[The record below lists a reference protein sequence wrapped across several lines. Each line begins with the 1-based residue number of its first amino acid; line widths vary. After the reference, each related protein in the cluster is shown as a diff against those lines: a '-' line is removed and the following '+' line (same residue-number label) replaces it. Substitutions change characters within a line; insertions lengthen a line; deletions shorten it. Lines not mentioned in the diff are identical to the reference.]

1 MKLLYRLILIVVLLA
16 GAAVASLLLWS
27 NQPLTLAAD
36 KLELNI
42 EKNANQSVVQTIVA
56 AGVQTTPALLQLW
69 FTVSG
74 DAQKIKAGVY
84 DIERGTTPQS
94 LLKKLVSGSQSLLSV
109 TLVEGWNFAQVRE
122 AMGKA
127 ERLKSD
133 SKLLSSAELMEKLG
147 KPGVKPEG
155 RFFPDTYTYARG
167 SSDLAVWKMA
177 MQAMDKNLEAA
188 WAQRLPDSP
197 LKNPDEALILASII
211 ERETGSKLDRA
222 LVGSVFNNR
231 LKINMP
237 LQTDPTVLYGA
248 SMDSKGEYAGA
259 YEGPW
264 LPAKAQK
271 NAWNTYQMTGLPR
284 TPIAMPGKASLMAAV
299 QPASSNALYFVAK
312 GDGTGGSTFSVT
324 LADHN
329 RAVSQYIQ
337 NQAKNK

>member
-1 MKLLYRLILIVVLLA
+1 MKLLYRLILIAVLLA
-16 GAAVASLLLWS
+16 GAAVALLLLWS

-69 FTVSG
+69 FRLSG
-74 DAQKIKAGVY
+74 DAKKIKAGVY

-109 TLVEGWNFAQVRE
+109 TLVEGWNCAQVRE

-211 ERETGSKLDRA
+211 ERETGSKQDRA